1 MPKNQLTEKE
11 VFELLQ
17 NVLSQTTQDS
27 NLAQKILDA
36 IRKEMERKRQ
46 SAAFHEF
53 CRRCPLPD
61 LKVETLKE
69 VSQRF
74 EDNFGRDL
82 VDFAIDE
89 EEGLLNVELNLPTG
103 SLMSSIGINDLPW
116 EEQELEAEV
125 KIKIV
130 PFPVVMPGDKELVW
144 MLGRRETM
152 TPQEGLRALL
162 EVQADF
168 WESRS
173 GQLQLRKGAER
184 TFPEFMQRVPAKL
197 LNEAGLRR
205 HYKDAEAITVMRRE
219 LP

>member
-1 MPKNQLTEKE
+1 
-11 VFELLQ
+11 
-17 NVLSQTTQDS
+17 
-27 NLAQKILDA
+27 
-36 IRKEMERKRQ
+36 
-46 SAAFHEF
+46 
-53 CRRCPLPD
+53 
-61 LKVETLKE
+61 
-69 VSQRF
+69 
-74 EDNFGRDL
+74 
-82 VDFAIDE
+82 
-89 EEGLLNVELNLPTG
+89 
-103 SLMSSIGINDLPW
+103 
-116 EEQELEAEV
+116 
-125 KIKIV
+125 
-130 PFPVVMPGDKELVW
+130 MPGDKELVW